1 MSPLNEQNF
10 TTNTRPIRLTL
21 RPKEAA
27 EALGVS
33 ERTLRELL
41 RTGEIPYAKVSRA
54 VLIPV
59 QGIEDFIARHTQ
71 KGGPC

>member
-1 MSPLNEQNF
+1 MSPLNDNA
-10 TTNTRPIRLTL
+10 TTTSAGPPRLTL
-21 RPKEAA
+21 RPREAA
-27 EALGVS
+27 EVLGVS
-33 ERTLRELL
+33 ERTLRELM
-41 RTGEIPYAKVSRA
+41 RSGEIPYAKISRA